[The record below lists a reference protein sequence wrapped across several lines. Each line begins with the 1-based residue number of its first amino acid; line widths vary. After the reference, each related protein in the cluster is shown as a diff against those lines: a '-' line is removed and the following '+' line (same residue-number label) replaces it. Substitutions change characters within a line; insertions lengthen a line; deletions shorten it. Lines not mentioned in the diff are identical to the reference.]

1 MSHLNTCTRI
11 GKEIVRSEGIDLRSY
26 LSTSRA
32 GHERNF
38 SVQVR
43 LDQVEEALGYVDD
56 LVT

>member
-1 MSHLNTCTRI
+1 M
-11 GKEIVRSEGIDLRSY
+11 RSEGIDLRSY